1 MLPFHH
7 RDVMSMSLKLVVV
20 GAKYCGVVVVDD
32 DEIGDGDVGKYLK
45 GLVWC
50 VYAKKKMKTTKFE

>member
-1 MLPFHH
+1 
-7 RDVMSMSLKLVVV
+7 MSMSLKLVVV